1 VTLSTVAKAAKTPR
15 AATSP
20 HQGTSSPIIEVAS
33 LSINIKNNTI
43 LKNLNFSVAAGEI
56 YALLGGNG
64 AGKSTTLKTL
74 LGFNKP
80 SKGSVT
86 VAGKEV
92 TTALAFVRGKT
103 AYLPE
108 SATLYPH
115 LTAWENV
122 EYFLSLVG
130 IYKTTAQI
138 NAAFNRV
145 ALQQDARQ
153 RLMQTFSKGMRQ
165 KTAIALALLR
175 EAPILL
181 LDEPTSGLDPVA
193 IDEFNQLVREL
204 ALSGATI
211 VMVTHDVYGAC
222 QVANRIGL
230 LRDGELVGEFWA
242 PDNGRIDTEQVHAA
256 FAQNATSD
264 VTRGAE

>member
-1 VTLSTVAKAAKTPR
+1 MTTSSTANATMHASAASTRQAKI
-15 AATSP
+15 
-20 HQGTSSPIIEVAS
+20 SPIIEVTS
-33 LSINIKNNTI
+33 LSVNIKNNAI
-43 LKNLNFSVAAGEI
+43 LKNLNFSMGSGEI

-80 SKGSVT
+80 TEGSVK

-92 TTALAFVRGKT
+92 TQALDFVRGKT

-115 LTAWENV
+115 LTARENV
-122 EYFLSLVG
+122 AYFLSLAD
-130 IYKTTAQI
+130 IKKSDEQI

-145 ALQQDARQ
+145 ALQQAAWDRY
-153 RLMQTFSKGMRQ
+153 MQTYSKGMRQ
-165 KTAIALALLR
+165 KTAIALAILR
-175 EAPILL
+175 EAPIFL

-204 ALSGATI
+204 ALTGATI
-211 VMVTHDVYGAC
+211 LMVTHDVYGAC

-230 LRDGELVGEFWA
+230 LRAGELVGEFDA
-242 PDNGRIDTEQVHAA
+242 PQNGRIDTEQVHAA
-256 FAQNATSD
+256 FAQ
-264 VTRGAE
+264 RGA